1 MDRLWCIALIPKW
14 ITTGSPQ
21 IVAQT
26 DAQNAAQT
34 VANGFS
40 LSLLVTY
47 GVKLLGAIAILIL
60 FWIGAT
66 IIAGVIKSLLS
77 RTDLDNRV
85 ANWAMGSRRGENEP
99 PVEQWIAA
107 AVYWIILLLGL
118 VAFLNALDLQ
128 MVSAPI
134 NTFLEQIFSY
144 LPRLAGAALWLG
156 VAWLLATVSKSLL
169 LRGLSRFR
177 LDDRLAEQTGEAS
190 PFLVNETLANALYWF
205 IFLFF
210 LPLILDTLE
219 LQGPLEPVQD
229 LMSKILLYLPDVI
242 TAVIIGVVGWLV
254 AKIVRGLVTN
264 LLAAGGLDRL
274 GQRLGLNQTQ
284 GVSLS
289 SIVGTIV
296 YVLILIPIAIAA
308 LNALKIE
315 AISAP
320 AISMLEQI
328 LKTLPQI
335 FTAIAI
341 LVVFY
346 IIGRYVAAFVSSILT
361 GLGFNGIFPALG
373 LQGFSQPTPQ
383 TIVDDENPYNPPT
396 TTRTPSEW
404 VGLIVWV
411 GIMLFAT
418 VAAVEVLD
426 FAALNAIVAG
436 LLLIFGK
443 ILAGL
448 VVFAIGLYLAN
459 LAYRLILSS
468 GTSNA
473 QFLGQ
478 FARVAI
484 IIFVAA
490 MALQQMGIAPNIV
503 NLAFGLLLGAI
514 AVAIALA
521 FGLGGRDIAADEI
534 RGFLSSFRK
543 PTAKPTAKQPPRS
556 DIR

>member
-14 ITTGSPQ
+14 TTGSPKLIAEADFQ
-21 IVAQT
+21 AVTQ
-26 DAQNAAQT
+26 
-34 VANGFS
+34 S
-40 LSLLVTY
+40 LGNSLGPSILN
-47 GVKLLGAIAILIL
+47 LIGAVAILLL

-66 IIAGVIKSLLS
+66 ILASAIKSLLS
-77 RTDLDNRV
+77 KTDLDNRI
-85 ANWAMGSRRGENEP
+85 ANWAMGPRRGENQP
-99 PVEQWIAA
+99 PVEQWISAG
-107 AVYWIILLLGL
+107 VYWIVLLFGL
-118 VAFLNALDLQ
+118 VAFLNALNLQ
-128 MVSAPI
+128 VVSAPI
-134 NTFLEQIFSY
+134 NAFLGQIFSY
-144 LPRLAGAALWLG
+144 LPRLGAAALLFG
-156 VAWLLATVSKSLL
+156 VAWVLATVSKSLL

-177 LDDRLAEQTGEAS
+177 LDDRLAEQTGEDS

-210 LPLILDTLE
+210 LPPILDALQ

-229 LMSKILLYLPDVI
+229 LMSKILLYLPNII
-242 TAVIIGVVGWLV
+242 TAVIIGLVGWLV
-254 AKIVRGLVTN
+254 ARVVRGLVTN

-274 GQRLGLNQTQ
+274 GERMGLNQTQ
-284 GVSLS
+284 GTPLS
-289 SIVGTIV
+289 GIAGTIV

-308 LNALKIE
+308 LNALQIE
-315 AISAP
+315 AISTP
-320 AISMLEQI
+320 AITMLEQI
-328 LKTLPQI
+328 LSTLPQI

-346 IIGRYVAAFVSSILT
+346 IIGRYVAGFVSSILT
-361 GLGFNGIFPALG
+361 SLGFNSVFSALG
-373 LQGFSQPTPQ
+373 LQGLSQPTPR
-383 TIVDDENPYNPPT
+383 TIIDDENPYNPPT
-396 TTRTPSEW
+396 TARTPSEW
-404 VGLIVWV
+404 VGLLVWV

-436 LLLIFGK
+436 LLLIFGQ

-459 LAYRLILSS
+459 LAYRLIVSS

-490 MALQQMGIAPNIV
+490 MALQQMGIASNIV

-543 PTAKPTAKQPPRS
+543 PTAKPPSKQAPPRS
-556 DIR
+556 DS

>member
-14 ITTGSPQ
+14 TTGSPTLIAEADFQ
-21 IVAQT
+21 AVTQ
-26 DAQNAAQT
+26 
-34 VANGFS
+34 S
-40 LSLLVTY
+40 LGNSLGSSIL
-47 GVKLLGAIAILIL
+47 KLIGAVAILLL

-66 IIAGVIKSLLS
+66 ILASAIKSLLS
-77 RTDLDNRV
+77 KTDLDNRI
-85 ANWAMGSRRGENEP
+85 ANWAMGTRRGENEP
-99 PVEQWIAA
+99 PVEQWISA
-107 AVYWIILLLGL
+107 AVYWIVLLFGL
-118 VAFLNALDLQ
+118 VAFLNALELQ
-128 MVSAPI
+128 VVSTPI
-134 NTFLEQIFSY
+134 NAFLGEIFSY
-144 LPRLAGAALWLG
+144 LPRLGAAALLFG
-156 VAWLLATVSKSLL
+156 VAWVLATVSKSLL

-177 LDDRLAEQTGEAS
+177 LDDRLAEQTGQDS

-210 LPLILDTLE
+210 LPPILDALQ

-229 LMSKILLYLPDVI
+229 LMSKILLYLPNII
-242 TAVIIGVVGWLV
+242 TAVIIGLVGWLV
-254 AKIVRGLVTN
+254 ARVVRGLVTN

-274 GQRLGLNQTQ
+274 GERMGLNQTQ
-284 GVSLS
+284 GTPLS
-289 SIVGTIV
+289 GIAGTIV

-308 LNALKIE
+308 LNALQIE

-320 AISMLEQI
+320 AITMLEQI
-328 LKTLPQI
+328 LSTLPQI

-346 IIGRYVAAFVSSILT
+346 IIGRYVAGFVSNILAS
-361 GLGFNGIFPALG
+361 LGFNSIFSALG
-373 LQGFSQPTPQ
+373 LQGLSQGTPR
-383 TIVDDENPYNPPT
+383 TIIDDENPYNPPT
-396 TTRTPSEW
+396 TARTPSEW
-404 VGLIVWV
+404 VGLLVWV

-418 VAAVEVLD
+418 VAAVDVLN
-426 FAALNAIVAG
+426 FAVLNAIVAG

-490 MALQQMGIAPNIV
+490 MALQQMGIASNIV

-543 PTAKPTAKQPPRS
+543 PTSKPGSKQPPTQ
-556 DIR
+556 

>member
-14 ITTGSPQ
+14 TTADSPKPL
-21 IVAQT
+21 
-26 DAQNAAQT
+26 AAADFQAVT
-34 VANGFS
+34 QS
-40 LSLLVTY
+40 LGNSLGPSILN
-47 GVKLLGAIAILIL
+47 LIGAIAILIL

-66 IIAGVIKSLLS
+66 IIAGGIKAILS

-85 ANWAMGSRRGENEP
+85 ANWAMGTQRGENEP
-99 PVEQWIAA
+99 PVEQWISA
-107 AVYWIILLLGL
+107 AVYWIVLLFGL
-118 VAFLNALDLQ
+118 VAFLNALNLQ
-128 MVSAPI
+128 VVSAPI
-134 NTFLEQIFSY
+134 NAFLGQIFSY
-144 LPRLAGAALWLG
+144 LPRLGAAAVLFG

-177 LDDRLAEQTGEAS
+177 LDDRLAEQTGEES

-210 LPLILDTLE
+210 LPLILDALE

-229 LMSKILLYLPDVI
+229 LMSKILLYLPNII
-242 TAVIIGVVGWLV
+242 TAVIIGVVGWFV

-264 LLAAGGLDRL
+264 LLSAGGIDRL

-284 GVSLS
+284 GMSLS
-289 SIVGTIV
+289 SIAGTIV

-328 LKTLPQI
+328 LDTLPQI

-361 GLGFNGIFPALG
+361 GLGFNGIFSALG
-373 LQGFSQPTPQ
+373 LQGFSQPAPQ

-459 LAYRLILSS
+459 LAYRLVLSS

-534 RGFLSSFRK
+534 RSFLSSFRK

-556 DIR
+556 DV

>member
-1 MDRLWCIALIPKW
+1 MDRLWCIGLIPQW
-14 ITTGSPQ
+14 MTTDSPKLMAEADFRAVTQSLGNSLGSS
-21 IVAQT
+21 IL
-26 DAQNAAQT
+26 N
-34 VANGFS
+34 
-40 LSLLVTY
+40 LI
-47 GVKLLGAIAILIL
+47 GAIAILLL

-66 IIAGVIKSLLS
+66 ILASAIRSLLS
-77 RTDLDNRV
+77 KTDLDNRV

-99 PVEQWIAA
+99 PVEQWIAG
-107 AVYWIILLLGL
+107 AVYWLVMLLGL
-118 VAFLNALDLQ
+118 VAFLNALKLQ
-128 MVSAPI
+128 VVSAPI
-134 NTFLEQIFSY
+134 NEFLGQIFSY
-144 LPRLAGAALWLG
+144 LPRLAAAALLLG
-156 VAWLLATVSKSLL
+156 VAWLLATVSKTLL

-177 LDDRLAEQTGEAS
+177 LDDRLAEQTGQDS

-210 LPLILDTLE
+210 LPLILDALE
-219 LQGPLEPVQD
+219 LQGPLKPVQD
-229 LMSKILLYLPDVI
+229 LMSKILLYLPNII
-242 TAVIIGVVGWLV
+242 TAIVIGVVGWLV
-254 AKIVRGLVTN
+254 ARVVRGVVTN
-264 LLAAGGLDRL
+264 LLAAGGVDRV
-274 GQRLGLNQTQ
+274 GQRMGLNQTQ
-284 GVSLS
+284 GMSLS
-289 SIVGTIV
+289 RIAGTIV

-308 LNALKIE
+308 LNALKID

-320 AISMLEQI
+320 AISMLETI
-328 LKTLPQI
+328 LDTLPQI

-346 IIGRYVAAFVSSILT
+346 IIGRYISQFVSSILT
-361 GLGFNGIFPALG
+361 SLGFNNIFSALG
-373 LQGFSQPTPQ
+373 LQGLSPMTTQ
-383 TIVDDENPYNPPT
+383 TIIDDENPYNPPT
-396 TTRTPSEW
+396 VTRTPSEW
-404 VGLIVWV
+404 VGLLVWV

-473 QFLGQ
+473 PFLGQ
-478 FARVAI
+478 CARVAI

-490 MALQQMGIAPNIV
+490 MALQQMGIATSIV
-503 NLAFGLLLGAI
+503 NLAFGLLLGAL

-543 PTAKPTAKQPPRS
+543 PPAKPPTRQAPPRS
-556 DIR
+556 DS

>member
-14 ITTGSPQ
+14 TTADSPKPL
-21 IVAQT
+21 
-26 DAQNAAQT
+26 AAADFQAVT
-34 VANGFS
+34 QS
-40 LSLLVTY
+40 LGNSLGPSILN
-47 GVKLLGAIAILIL
+47 LIGAIAILIL

-66 IIAGVIKSLLS
+66 IIAGGIKAILS

-85 ANWAMGSRRGENEP
+85 ANWAMGTQRGENEP

-107 AVYWIILLLGL
+107 AVYWIVLLFGL
-118 VAFLNALDLQ
+118 VAFLNALNLQ
-128 MVSAPI
+128 VVSAPI
-134 NTFLEQIFSY
+134 NAFLGQIFSY
-144 LPRLAGAALWLG
+144 LPRLGAAAVLFG

-177 LDDRLAEQTGEAS
+177 LDDRLAEQTGEES

-210 LPLILDTLE
+210 LPLILDALE

-229 LMSKILLYLPDVI
+229 LMSKILLYLPNII
-242 TAVIIGVVGWLV
+242 TAVIIGVVGWFV

-264 LLAAGGLDRL
+264 LLSAGGIDRL

-284 GVSLS
+284 GMSLS
-289 SIVGTIV
+289 SIAGTIV

-328 LKTLPQI
+328 LDTLPQI

-361 GLGFNGIFPALG
+361 GLGFNGIFSALG
-373 LQGFSQPTPQ
+373 LQGFSQPAPQ

-459 LAYRLILSS
+459 LAYRLVLSS

-521 FGLGGRDIAADEI
+521 FGLGGRDIAADDI
-534 RGFLSSFRK
+534 RSFLSSFRK

-556 DIR
+556 DV

>member
-1 MDRLWCIALIPKW
+1 M
-14 ITTGSPQ
+14 TTGSPKT
-21 IVAQT
+21 I
-26 DAQNAAQT
+26 AAIDFQSVPQSFGT
-34 VANGFS
+34 GP
-40 LSLLVTY
+40 
-47 GVKLLGAIAILIL
+47 LGSSILNLIGAVAILIL

-66 IIAGVIKSLLS
+66 LIASAVRSLLGK
-77 RTDLDNRV
+77 TDLDNRI
-85 ANWAMGSRRGENEP
+85 ASWAMGPRRGENEP
-99 PVEQWIAA
+99 PVEKWIAA
-107 AVYWIILLLGL
+107 GVYWIVLLFGL

-128 MVSAPI
+128 VVSAPI
-134 NTFLEQIFSY
+134 NAFLGQIFSY
-144 LPRLAGAALWLG
+144 LPRLGAAALLFG
-156 VAWLLATVSKSLL
+156 VAWVLATVSKSLL

-177 LDDRLAEQTGEAS
+177 LDDRLAEQTGQDS

-210 LPLILDTLE
+210 LPPILDALQ

-229 LMSKILLYLPDVI
+229 LMSKILLYLPNII

-254 AKIVRGLVTN
+254 ARVVRGLVTN
-264 LLAAGGLDRL
+264 LLAAGGIDRL
-274 GQRLGLNQTQ
+274 GERMGLNQTQ
-284 GVSLS
+284 GMSLS
-289 SIVGTIV
+289 AIAGTIV

-308 LNALKIE
+308 LNALQIE

-320 AISMLEQI
+320 AIAMLEDI
-328 LKTLPQI
+328 LSTLPQI

-346 IIGRYVAAFVSSILT
+346 IIGRYVAGFVSSILT
-361 GLGFNGIFPALG
+361 SLGFNSIFSALG
-373 LQGFSQPTPQ
+373 LQGLSQPAPRTV
-383 TIVDDENPYNPPT
+383 IDDENPYNPPT
-396 TTRTPSEW
+396 TERTPSEW
-404 VGLIVWV
+404 VGLLVWV

-543 PTAKPTAKQPPRS
+543 PTSRPGVKQPPRS
-556 DIR
+556 DS

>member
-1 MDRLWCIALIPKW
+1 MGNSLGPSILNLI
-14 ITTGSPQ
+14 
-21 IVAQT
+21 
-26 DAQNAAQT
+26 
-34 VANGFS
+34 
-40 LSLLVTY
+40 
-47 GVKLLGAIAILIL
+47 GAVAILIL

-66 IIAGVIKSLLS
+66 ILASAIKGLLS
-77 RTDLDNRV
+77 KTDLDNRV

-107 AVYWIILLLGL
+107 AVYWIVLLLGL
-118 VAFLNALDLQ
+118 VAFLNALNLQ
-128 MVSAPI
+128 VVSTPI
-134 NTFLEQIFSY
+134 NAFLGQIFSY
-144 LPRLAGAALWLG
+144 LPRLGAAALLFG
-156 VAWLLATVSKSLL
+156 VAWVLATVSKSLL

-177 LDDRLAEQTGEAS
+177 LDDRLAEQTGQDS

-210 LPLILDTLE
+210 LPPILDALE
-219 LQGPLEPVQD
+219 LQGPLAPVQD
-229 LMSKILLYLPDVI
+229 LMSKILLYLPNII
-242 TAVIIGVVGWLV
+242 TAIIIGVVGWLV
-254 AKIVRGLVTN
+254 ARIVRGLVTN
-264 LLAAGGLDRL
+264 LLAAGGLDRI
-274 GQRLGLNQTQ
+274 GQRMGLNQTQ
-284 GVSLS
+284 GMSLS
-289 SIVGTIV
+289 SIAGTIV
-296 YVLILIPIAIAA
+296 YILILIPIAIAA
-308 LNALKIE
+308 LNALKID

-320 AISMLEQI
+320 AIAMLETI
-328 LKTLPQI
+328 LSTLPQI

-346 IIGRYVAAFVSSILT
+346 IIGRYVAGFVSSILAS
-361 GLGFNGIFPALG
+361 LGFNGIFSALG
-373 LQGFSQPTPQ
+373 LQGLSRPTPQ
-383 TIVDDENPYNPPT
+383 TVIDEENPYSPPT
-396 TTRTPSEW
+396 TERTPSEW
-404 VGLIVWV
+404 IGLLVWV

-514 AVAIALA
+514 AIAIALA

-534 RGFLSSFRK
+534 RSFLSSFRK
-543 PTAKPTAKQPPRS
+543 PT
-556 DIR
+556 

>member
-1 MDRLWCIALIPKW
+1 MDRLWCIGLIPQW
-14 ITTGSPQ
+14 MTTDSPKLIAEADLRAVTQSLGNSLGSS
-21 IVAQT
+21 IL
-26 DAQNAAQT
+26 N
-34 VANGFS
+34 
-40 LSLLVTY
+40 LI
-47 GVKLLGAIAILIL
+47 GAIAILLL

-66 IIAGVIKSLLS
+66 ILASAIRSLLS
-77 RTDLDNRV
+77 KTDLDNRI
-85 ANWAMGSRRGENEP
+85 ANWAMGPRRGENEP
-99 PVEQWIAA
+99 PVEQWIAG
-107 AVYWIILLLGL
+107 AVYWLVMLLGL
-118 VAFLNALDLQ
+118 VAFLNALKLQ
-128 MVSAPI
+128 VVSAPI
-134 NTFLEQIFSY
+134 NAFLGQIFSY
-144 LPRLAGAALWLG
+144 LPRLAAAALLLG
-156 VAWLLATVSKSLL
+156 VAWVLATVSKTLL

-177 LDDRLAEQTGEAS
+177 LDDRLAEQTGQDS

-210 LPLILDTLE
+210 LPLILDALE
-219 LQGPLEPVQD
+219 LQGPLKPVQD
-229 LMSKILLYLPDVI
+229 LMSKILLYLPNII
-242 TAVIIGVVGWLV
+242 TAIVIGVVGWLV
-254 AKIVRGLVTN
+254 ARVVRGVVTN

-274 GQRLGLNQTQ
+274 GERMGLNQTQ
-284 GVSLS
+284 GMSLS
-289 SIVGTIV
+289 RIAGTIV

-308 LNALKIE
+308 LNALKID

-320 AISMLEQI
+320 AISMLETI
-328 LKTLPQI
+328 LDTLPQI

-346 IIGRYVAAFVSSILT
+346 IIGRYISQFVSSILT
-361 GLGFNGIFPALG
+361 SLGFNNIFSALG
-373 LQGFSQPTPQ
+373 LQGLSPMTSQTV
-383 TIVDDENPYNPPT
+383 IDDENPYNPPT
-396 TTRTPSEW
+396 VTRTPSEW
-404 VGLIVWV
+404 VGLLVWV

-426 FAALNAIVAG
+426 FAALNSIVAG

-478 FARVAI
+478 CARVAI

-490 MALQQMGIAPNIV
+490 MALQQMGIASSIV
-503 NLAFGLLLGAI
+503 NLAFGLLLGAL

-543 PTAKPTAKQPPRS
+543 PAAKPPARQAPPRS
-556 DIR
+556 DS

>member
-1 MDRLWCIALIPKW
+1 MDRLWCIALIPKG
-14 ITTGSPQ
+14 ITTDSPH
-21 IVAQT
+21 ILAQ
-26 DAQNAAQT
+26 
-34 VANGFS
+34 ANFQSITQS
-40 LSLLVTY
+40 LGNSLGPSILN
-47 GVKLLGAIAILIL
+47 LIGAVAILIL

-66 IIAGVIKSLLS
+66 ILASAIKGLLS
-77 RTDLDNRV
+77 KTDLDNRV

-107 AVYWIILLLGL
+107 AVYWIVLLLGL
-118 VAFLNALDLQ
+118 VAFLNALNLQ
-128 MVSAPI
+128 VVSTPI
-134 NTFLEQIFSY
+134 NAFLGQIFSY
-144 LPRLAGAALWLG
+144 LPRLGAAALLFG
-156 VAWLLATVSKSLL
+156 VAWVLATVSKSLL

-177 LDDRLAEQTGEAS
+177 LDDRLAEQTGQDS

-210 LPLILDTLE
+210 LPPILDALE
-219 LQGPLEPVQD
+219 LQGPLAPVQD
-229 LMSKILLYLPDVI
+229 LMSKILLYLPNII
-242 TAVIIGVVGWLV
+242 TAIIIGVVGWLV
-254 AKIVRGLVTN
+254 ARIVRGLVTN
-264 LLAAGGLDRL
+264 LLAAGGLDRI
-274 GQRLGLNQTQ
+274 GQRMGLNQTQ
-284 GVSLS
+284 GMSLS
-289 SIVGTIV
+289 SIAGTIV
-296 YVLILIPIAIAA
+296 YILILIPIAIAA
-308 LNALKIE
+308 LNALKID

-320 AISMLEQI
+320 AIAMLETI
-328 LKTLPQI
+328 LSTLPQI

-346 IIGRYVAAFVSSILT
+346 IIGRYVAGFVSSILAS
-361 GLGFNGIFPALG
+361 LGFNGIFSALG
-373 LQGFSQPTPQ
+373 LQGLSRPTPQ
-383 TIVDDENPYNPPT
+383 TVIDEENPYSPPT
-396 TTRTPSEW
+396 TERTPSEW
-404 VGLIVWV
+404 IGLLVWV

-514 AVAIALA
+514 AIAIALA

-534 RGFLSSFRK
+534 RSFLSSFRK
-543 PTAKPTAKQPPRS
+543 PTSKPAAKQPPRTGL
-556 DIR
+556 